1 MKFLNNVIYGLLLL
15 CFSCTLS
22 AQTVKQIEVAGN
34 APYVDHISLIPGT
47 TDMDLLVKISF
58 NEPNN
63 SLTVHLISYRKLFAF
78 QSNVRYSQVVRHHK
92 LRPSRLPYVVE
103 SDEKAK
109 YKMTK
114 ALRKSI
120 KPKRKHVFRQWIAYE
135 GLQPQPTEYKMVN
148 DYIEQTFDI
157 LHEVADV
164 SVTLRDLLVMNEQD
178 SRKKTRYDLFFQTD
192 LNRKY
197 NISIRRD
204 PCFGKEEAI
213 QEAAAQVENIKASYN
228 SLDQKFGRN
237 SNLNTP
243 ESAKIFEEM
252 KALVLKQYP
261 RKEATNACPDIQSNI
276 ETYNSYVDAIQK
288 MRCKFQVINRKEST
302 KLDFSADYILTAARK
317 IDNNT
322 NKWLLSQDEI
332 EKTDLE
338 AACKQ
343 TIDLIESHVK
353 RATAISHDQQAA
365 LNIFNQAKGY
375 FHKTCTK
382 K

>member
-1 MKFLNNVIYGLLLL
+1 MKFLNKVIYGLLLL
-15 CFSCTLS
+15 CISCTLN
-22 AQTVKQIEVAGN
+22 AQTVKQIEVTGN

-78 QSNVRYSQVVRHHK
+78 QSDVRYSQVVRHHK
-92 LRPSRLPYVVE
+92 LRPNKLPYVVE
-103 SDEKAK
+103 SDEKAI

-120 KPKRKHVFRQWIAYE
+120 KPKRKHVFSQWIAYE

-164 SVTLRDLLVMNEQD
+164 SITLRDLLVMNEQD

-197 NISIRRD
+197 NISIKRD

-213 QEAAAQVENIKASYN
+213 QEFATQVENIKAGYT

-243 ESAKIFEEM
+243 ESAKIFDEM
-252 KALVLKQYP
+252 KALLMKQFP
-261 RKEATNACPDIQSNI
+261 RKEGTSACPNIQANI
-276 ETYNSYVDAIQK
+276 EAYNKYVDAIEK
-288 MRCKFQVINRKEST
+288 MQCKFQVLKKKKNAI
-302 KLDFSADYILTAARK
+302 LDLSADYILTTARK

-322 NKWLLSQDEI
+322 NKWLLSTDNI
-332 EKTDLE
+332 EKADLE
-338 AACKQ
+338 ASCNQA
-343 TIDLIESHVK
+343 ISLIETHVK
-353 RATAISHDQQAA
+353 QATHISPSQQDA
-365 LNIFNQAKGY
+365 LNIFNQAKTY
-375 FHKTCTK
+375 FRKTCTK
-382 K
+382 E

>member
-1 MKFLNNVIYGLLLL
+1 MKFLNKVIYGLLLL
-15 CFSCTLS
+15 CISCTLN

-78 QSNVRYSQVVRHHK
+78 QSDVRYSQVVRHHK
-92 LRPSRLPYVVE
+92 LRPSKLPYVVE
-103 SDEKAK
+103 SDEKAI

-120 KPKRKHVFRQWIAYE
+120 KPKRKHVFNQWIAYE

-164 SVTLRDLLVMNEQD
+164 SITLRDLLVMNEQD

-197 NISIRRD
+197 NISIKRD

-213 QEAAAQVENIKASYN
+213 QESATQVESIKAGYTLLN
-228 SLDQKFGRN
+228 QKFGQN
-237 SNLNTP
+237 SNQNTP
-243 ESAKIFEEM
+243 ESAKIFNEM
-252 KALVLKQYP
+252 KALLMKQFP
-261 RKEATNACPDIQSNI
+261 RKEGNNACPDIQANI
-276 ETYNSYVDAIQK
+276 EAYNQYVDAIEK
-288 MRCKFQVINRKEST
+288 MQCKFQVLKKKGST
-302 KLDFSADYILTAARK
+302 ALDLSADYILTTARK

-322 NKWLLSQDEI
+322 NKWLLSTDNI
-332 EKTDLE
+332 EKADLE
-338 AACKQ
+338 ASCNQA
-343 TIDLIESHVK
+343 ISLIETHVK
-353 RATAISHDQQAA
+353 QATHISQSQQDA
-365 LNIFNQAKGY
+365 LNIFNQAKVY
-375 FHKTCTK
+375 FRKTCTK
-382 K
+382 E

>member
-1 MKFLNNVIYGLLLL
+1 MKFLNKVIYGLLLL
-15 CFSCTLS
+15 CISCTLN

-78 QSNVRYSQVVRHHK
+78 QSDVRYSQVVRHHK
-92 LRPSRLPYVVE
+92 LRPNKLPYVVE
-103 SDEKAK
+103 SDEKAI

-120 KPKRKHVFRQWIAYE
+120 KPKRKHVFNQWIAYE

-164 SVTLRDLLVMNEQD
+164 SITLRDLLVMNEQD

-197 NISIRRD
+197 NISIKRD

-213 QEAAAQVENIKASYN
+213 QESATQVESIKAGYTLLN
-228 SLDQKFGRN
+228 QKFGQN
-237 SNLNTP
+237 SNQNTP
-243 ESAKIFEEM
+243 ESAKIFNEM
-252 KALVLKQYP
+252 KALLMKQFP
-261 RKEATNACPDIQSNI
+261 RKEGNNACPDIQANI
-276 ETYNSYVDAIQK
+276 EAYNQYVDAIEK
-288 MRCKFQVINRKEST
+288 MQCKFQVLKKKGST
-302 KLDFSADYILTAARK
+302 ALDLSADYILTTARK

-322 NKWLLSQDEI
+322 NKWLLSTDNI
-332 EKTDLE
+332 EKADLE
-338 AACKQ
+338 TSCNQA
-343 TIDLIESHVK
+343 ISLIETHVK
-353 RATAISHDQQAA
+353 QATHISQSQQDA
-365 LNIFNQAKGY
+365 LNIFNQAKVY
-375 FHKTCTK
+375 FRKTCTK
-382 K
+382 E

>member
-1 MKFLNNVIYGLLLL
+1 MKFLNKVIYGLLLL
-15 CFSCTLS
+15 CISCTLN

-78 QSNVRYSQVVRHHK
+78 QSDVRYSQVVRHHK
-92 LRPSRLPYVVE
+92 LRPNKLPYVVE
-103 SDEKAK
+103 SDEKAI

-120 KPKRKHVFRQWIAYE
+120 KPKRKHVFSQWIAYE

-164 SVTLRDLLVMNEQD
+164 SITLRDLLVMNEQD

-197 NISIRRD
+197 NISIKRD
-204 PCFGKEEAI
+204 PCFGKEKAI
-213 QEAAAQVENIKASYN
+213 QESATQVESIKAGYTLLN
-228 SLDQKFGRN
+228 QKFGQN
-237 SNLNTP
+237 SNQNTP
-243 ESAKIFEEM
+243 ESAKIFNEM
-252 KALVLKQYP
+252 KALLMKQFP
-261 RKEATNACPDIQSNI
+261 RKEGNNACPDIQANI
-276 ETYNSYVDAIQK
+276 EAYNQYVDAIEK
-288 MRCKFQVINRKEST
+288 MQCKFQVLKKKGST
-302 KLDFSADYILTAARK
+302 ALDLSADYILTTARK

-322 NKWLLSQDEI
+322 NKWLLSTDNI
-332 EKTDLE
+332 EKADLE
-338 AACKQ
+338 TSCNQA
-343 TIDLIESHVK
+343 ISLIETHVK
-353 RATAISHDQQAA
+353 QATHISQSQQDA
-365 LNIFNQAKGY
+365 LNIFNQAKVY
-375 FHKTCTK
+375 FRKTCTK
-382 K
+382 E